1 MLKILSF
8 PSVNFPGADLRVLEN
23 TTYSFHCPSCAETA
37 EVDFGWIL
45 RWENHQANL
54 DAVILEEAYEL
65 FGDKLHTYFETAK
78 CLSCEK
84 MFVVH
89 ARIDETS
96 NNAFRVKILGVA
108 EVI

>member
-1 MLKILSF
+1 MLKIQNF
-8 PSVNFPGADLRVLEN
+8 PSENFPGADLRVLEN
-23 TTYSFHCPSCAETA
+23 TTYSFRCSSCAETS
-37 EVDFGWIL
+37 EVDFGWIV
-45 RWENHQANL
+45 REEKHQADLNA
-54 DAVILEEAYEL
+54 DIIEAAYEL
-65 FGDKLHTYFETAK
+65 FGDKLHTHFEPAK

-84 MFVVH
+84 MFLVH

>member
-1 MLKILSF
+1 MLKILNF

-23 TTYSFHCPSCAETA
+23 TAYSFCCPFCTETA
-37 EVDFGWIL
+37 EVDFGWVL
-45 RWENHQANL
+45 RWENPEADLKAN
-54 DAVILEEAYEL
+54 ILEEAYEL
-65 FGDKLHTYFETAK
+65 FGDKLHTYFEPAK
-78 CLSCEK
+78 CPSCEK

-89 ARIDETS
+89 IRIDETS